1 MAEYDLRF
9 GDDVLAVFKNCGGW
23 YPSHFDDDVI
33 EKTKSRINIIDW
45 VFENG
50 HGKAQAERYN
60 GVRAC
65 NLIADFRLVGASR
78 IGASSQCRRPSRDVL
93 IGG

>member
-9 GDDVLAVFKNCGGW
+9 GNDVLYVFRNCGGW
-23 YPSHFDDDVI
+23 YPSDFDVDVI
-33 EKTKSRINIIDW
+33 DKAASRINITDW
-45 VFENG
+45 VFETG
-50 HGKAQAERYN
+50 HRKEAAERYN